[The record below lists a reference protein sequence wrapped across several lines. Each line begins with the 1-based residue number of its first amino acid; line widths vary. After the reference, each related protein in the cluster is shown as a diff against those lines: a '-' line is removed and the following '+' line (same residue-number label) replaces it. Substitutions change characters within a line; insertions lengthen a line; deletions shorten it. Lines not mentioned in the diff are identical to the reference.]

1 MCCPAQDPGL
11 LHRNAKFRHATTV
24 YFEIIFTVPDP
35 STILLIQCQKR
46 LYFPNAKTDGLR
58 MVLACILTTFPY
70 FLLAGRVYR
79 FFSHPPCV
87 LLAYISGGHAM
98 TNRTN
103 GKLLLHLL
111 LFNRSVSDPDPDW
124 GSGSR
129 EDLNGLLDK

>member
-1 MCCPAQDPGL
+1 M
-11 LHRNAKFRHATTV
+11 RK
-24 YFEIIFTVPDP
+24 
-35 STILLIQCQKR
+35 S
-46 LYFPNAKTDGLR
+46 DGLR
-58 MVLACILTTFPY
+58 MLVACILTPFPY

-79 FFSHPPCV
+79 FFSNAPCV
-87 LLAYISGGHAM
+87 LLAYISGGRAM

-129 EDLNGLLDK
+129 EDINGVLDKNFELKCLLGKP